1 MKKLNSRGFTLIELL
16 VVVAI
21 IGILASMLLP
31 ALAKARAKANRAKCT
46 NNLKQ
51 IGSAML
57 SFTTS
62 NDGFPWELTVADGDA
77 VYGPVMNSE
86 KPVGTARSRNFRYYR
101 AHHIEFLWSAP
112 GIAQGI
118 KSVKLLASPCDPGSK
133 KNNQSE
139 LKKELSTK
147 SAKGD
152 EVYIKGSIAGDNGVS
167 TSAMSYGI
175 HKGGSAANGGTILSV
190 TKNALAT
197 GNGQNSKLKPRNVGK
212 KAENRGD
219 SNAGLKLK
227 KVNTYLD
234 TRSDKKRYYYNSIGS
249 DQTYFDFNGGWL
261 NADHGN
267 KHYFVGPDVDQ
278 KLTFD
283 RNNEKLNVHRCKMMA
298 GLNANQGQMGLADG
312 SAKMVNDVELADAI
326 KTHSGLKTSH
336 IHPIEQ
342 LSWGM
347 HKYQ

>member
-31 ALAKARAKANRAKCT
+31 ALAKARSKANRAKCA

-57 SFTTS
+57 TFTTS
-62 NDGFPWELTVADGDA
+62 NDGFPWELTAADGDA
-77 VYGPVMNSE
+77 VYAPVMNSE

-101 AHHIEFLWSAP
+101 GHHIEFLWSAP
-112 GIAQGI
+112 GIAQSI
-118 KSVKLLASPCDPGSK
+118 KSVKLLASPCDPGAK
-133 KNNQSE
+133 KYNQAE
-139 LKKELSTK
+139 LKKELSTQ
-147 SAKGD
+147 SANGGEK
-152 EVYIKGSIAGDNGVS
+152 YIKGSIAGDNGVS
-167 TSAMSYGI
+167 TQAMSYGV

-197 GNGQNSKLKPRNVGK
+197 GSGQKSKLKPRNVGGGAK
-212 KAENRGD
+212 STKSAADYNQ
-219 SNAGLKLK
+219 K
-227 KVNTYLD
+227 KVNVYLR
-234 TRSDKKRYYYNSIGS
+234 TDKKRYYTNTIAAN
-249 DQTYFDFNGGWL
+249 QTYFDFNGGWL

-267 KHYFVGPDVDQ
+267 KHYFVGPDVDK
-278 KLTFD
+278 KLSFD
-283 RNNEKLNVHRCKMMA
+283 RNNVKLNVHRCKMMA

-326 KTHSGLKTSH
+326 KTHSGLKTNH

-342 LSWGM
+342 LSWAM
-347 HKYQ
+347 HKYK